1 MERASSTSA
10 EKTALLL
17 WRLNRRALLMNSS
30 ARSTNPGKCFKLGTT
45 KWREQSQ
52 RQVRCQLSGQ
62 LLSAMCGLHAPAC
75 GCERARHCKQH
86 DLRVTRA
93 LSQPSATVAEGRGVF
108 LQLPERVRKSVPSFH
123 CTSLWCSL
131 AAAGSRYRNRT
142 ARSPASGCRLPQ
154 CGRPQPLAHR
164 SGQQAFDVA
173 LSCYGA
179 ALSLCT
185 DSGRRR
191 TEERRQSAA
200 KGGVRETG
208 PSAAHSETRGP
219 HLTRRSCAP

>member
-1 MERASSTSA
+1 MGHSRSRTQPCQRPDGGTRSDGTS
-10 EKTALLL
+10 EHDVSRKTALPL
-17 WRLNRRALLMNSS
+17 WRLIRRALLMNSS

-52 RQVRCQLSGQ
+52 RQVRCQLSGH

-86 DLRVTRA
+86 DLRVTRI
-93 LSQPSATVAEGRGVF
+93 LSQPSATMAGSVLATPRKS
-108 LQLPERVRKSVPSFH
+108 VRKSVPSFR

-131 AAAGSRYRNRT
+131 DAAGSRYRNRT

-154 CGRPQPLAHR
+154 CERPQPLAHR
-164 SGQQAFDVA
+164 SGQQACDVA
-173 LSCYGA
+173 LSCSGA

-185 DSGRRR
+185 ESVRKRRGGQGR
-191 TEERRQSAA
+191 
-200 KGGVRETG
+200 G
-208 PSAAHSETRGP
+208 
-219 HLTRRSCAP
+219 